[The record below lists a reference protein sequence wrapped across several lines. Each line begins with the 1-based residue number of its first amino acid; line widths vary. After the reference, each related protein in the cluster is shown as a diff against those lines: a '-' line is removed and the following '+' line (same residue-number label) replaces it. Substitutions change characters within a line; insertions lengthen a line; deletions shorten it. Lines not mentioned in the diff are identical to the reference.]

1 MERLILLVLMFNLNF
16 VFCKIEERELD
27 LDSGEASNL
36 QGVLKI
42 VSNENPMTQNDC
54 TLTYSMA

>member
-1 MERLILLVLMFNLNF
+1 MFNLNF